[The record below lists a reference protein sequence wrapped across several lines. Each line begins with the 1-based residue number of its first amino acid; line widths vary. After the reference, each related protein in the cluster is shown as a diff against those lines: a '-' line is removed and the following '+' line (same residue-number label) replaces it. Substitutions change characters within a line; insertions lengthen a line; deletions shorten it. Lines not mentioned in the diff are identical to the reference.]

1 MAARSRKS
9 CDTPVPDAAA
19 FCRFATIVP
28 HVLSAIL
35 SSGCGGGSETPTF
48 VERDSA
54 GVALAESGAP
64 QWAPGEEWRLS
75 AEPALEIGQVE
86 GATEYLL
93 FRVGRP
99 FKLADGRIVVAN
111 RGSSEI
117 RFYDSIGVFI
127 RAVGGQGAGPAE
139 FGSGP
144 SLWRWGADS
153 LLAFDGMGQRVSVF
167 DTAGTFARSF
177 RLEWDASFRYTSVL
191 QLAGPLDYGSLLVRQ
206 NPNVPLSEAGWGRR
220 ILPFLRYGSDGYL
233 IDRVITLQA
242 NEYRVFDGDVTAPD
256 GRTFPIRGGTSFPY
270 SREAV
275 WTVHNAHLYYSSND
289 AFEVAIYGGRGGLV
303 RLIRRLTP
311 LEAVTEADIADARRL
326 LADEGRLRF
335 AGMSADPFGEAP
347 IPTTKPPIAEIRVD
361 ANGNVWVRHT
371 WSRWAPDSD
380 MHDHLERRWTVFASR
395 GAMLGDVVTP
405 PRFRL
410 SDIGDDYVLGVWR
423 DEVDVERIREYRLIK
438 P

>member
-1 MAARSRKS
+1 MYRFVLAVLWSVPILLHAA
-9 CDTPVPDAAA
+9 
-19 FCRFATIVP
+19 
-28 HVLSAIL
+28 
-35 SSGCGGGSETPTF
+35 CGRDGTTPTF

-54 GVALAESGAP
+54 GVALAESAAP
-64 QWAPGEEWRLS
+64 QWVSGEGWRLS
-75 AEPALEIGQVE
+75 AEPVLEIGQVE

-99 FKLADGRIVVAN
+99 FKLEDGRIVVAN

-117 RFYDSIGVFI
+117 RFYDSTGVFI
-127 RAVGGQGAGPAE
+127 RAVGGRGAGPAE

-144 SLWRWGADS
+144 SLWRWGTDS

-177 RLEWDASFRYTSVL
+177 RLEWDASFQYTSML

-242 NEYRVFDGDVTAPD
+242 DEYRVFDGNVTTPD
-256 GRTFPIRGGTSFPY
+256 GRTLPIRGGMSFPY

-289 AFEVAIYGGRGGLV
+289 AFEVAIYDGRGGLV
-303 RLIRRLTP
+303 RLIRQLTP

-335 AGMSADPFGEAP
+335 SGMSADPFGEAP
-347 IPTTKPPIAEIRVD
+347 IPATKPPIAEIRVD
-361 ANGNVWVRHT
+361 GNNNVWVRHT
-371 WSRWAPDSD
+371 WPRWAPDSD
-380 MHDHLERRWTVFASR
+380 MHDHQERKWTVFASR

-410 SDIGDDYVLGVWR
+410 TDIGDDYVLGVWR
-423 DEVDVERIREYRLIK
+423 DEVDVERVREYRLIK